1 MYFNGHLDDKPYGQ
15 WSICKKCRKN
25 KDIKLLNPNSVVYIK
40 LAYNKSDDEAIQL
53 IHSRNKTPFYKNNHC
68 NSETYKKFQ
77 GHSDYDIDTI
87 CRWKKTQ
94 TDSYYKNKEEFIN
107 RYGIDAWNEKNK
119 IKDSMS
125 IEFFKNK
132 YADLFESERLKRI
145 KSTTQKRPA
154 ELTVE
159 ACKKWLARKSINIL
173 VIEDFYIKLDNLFND
188 KNIISIKYIIDD
200 CFLEIERN
208 TSNNKYKSIW
218 LTYSIIVYDIKKVS
232 LYERYGINSNVSN
245 NCKLVNR
252 IRNGNRSY
260 NISEDGFYFRSG
272 FEYTLYVKLKSINIT
287 ILDIN
292 KKYPTSSYYYD
303 FYVIINNEHIYIEL
317 CGDYSIGVYRD
328 TQYIKKEMHNSILV
342 GYKHINIFVRDLVN
356 GKFNESNIYY

>member
-1 MYFNGHLDDKPYGQ
+1 MTNHMVNGQY
-15 WSICKKCRKN
+15 
-25 KDIKLLNPNSVVYIK
+25 V
-40 LAYNKSDDEAIQL
+40 
-53 IHSRNKTPFYKNNHC
+53 
-68 NSETYKKFQ
+68 
-77 GHSDYDIDTI
+77 
-87 CRWKKTQ
+87 
-94 TDSYYKNKEEFIN
+94 
-107 RYGIDAWNEKNK
+107 
-119 IKDSMS
+119 
-125 IEFFKNK
+125 
-132 YADLFESERLKRI
+132 
-145 KSTTQKRPA
+145 
-154 ELTVE
+154 
-159 ACKKWLARKSINIL
+159 
-173 VIEDFYIKLDNLFND
+173 
-188 KNIISIKYIIDD
+188 
-200 CFLEIERN
+200 
-208 TSNNKYKSIW
+208 
-218 LTYSIIVYDIKKVS
+218 KKVS

-303 FYVIINNEHIYIEL
+303 FYVIINNEHRYIEL